1 MKHRVFDIHVEK
13 KDIHTKLFPKPL
25 TFMKMLVNQ
34 THVVVLRVLVHDTD
48 QLKKYTF
55 RLSKP

>member
-34 THVVVLRVLVHDTD
+34 TQVVVLRVLVHDTD
-48 QLKKYTF
+48 QLKKIHV
-55 RLSKP
+55 